1 MHKTANMTCWPDYQ
15 WLLREFLDALISNS
29 SGKGF
34 RLTLSHRVCC
44 VVNEKTDK
52 ILQGNDSRERDYFEQ
67 YNNNKAL
74 ILELWSQ
81 LWILNKLFEVSHMY
95 VSLSFYHIQNR
106 ILCNFLN

>member
-1 MHKTANMTCWPDYQ
+1 MTCWLDYQ
-15 WLLREFLDALISNS
+15 WLLREFFDALISNS

-67 YNNNKAL
+67 YNYKAL

-81 LWILNKLFEVSHMY
+81 L
-95 VSLSFYHIQNR
+95 
-106 ILCNFLN
+106 

>member
-1 MHKTANMTCWPDYQ
+1 MA
-15 WLLREFLDALISNS
+15 LREFFDALISSS

-34 RLTLSHRVCC
+34 GLTLSHRVFC

-67 YNNNKAL
+67 YYNNKAL

-81 LWILNKLFEVSHMY
+81 LWILNKLFEVGHMY

-106 ILCNFLN
+106 ILCYFLN